1 MMDEKRFNR
10 CFNAFILVGMTVA
23 TVLATAS
30 ELKTGDS
37 GKFLIL
43 LAAFSS
49 IMGILGV
56 LCSAN
61 ANIFTFLFGFFEVST
76 YSAICFVNWRATG
89 VGLGNALIFSLYFL
103 PMQFVGFY
111 QWRHHGA
118 EADKQVQA
126 RRQTPARR
134 WLFTGLLIAG
144 TAVTYCLLS
153 LADKSAS
160 GQFLRVALIMD
171 AASMV
176 CNILGQMLLSTAYME
191 QWLFWIGV
199 NVFSVIMWAIT
210 LSGGGEGTDYALIL
224 VIKYAFYLLNSLNGL
239 RIWMGLSKKA
249 QSLDY

>member
-1 MMDEKRFNR
+1 MMQEKKFNR
-10 CFNAFILVGMTVA
+10 WFNAFILIGMTVA
-23 TVLATAS
+23 TVFATAS

-61 ANIFTFLFGFFEVST
+61 ASIFTFLFGFFEVST
-76 YSAICFVNWRATG
+76 YSVLCFINWRATG

-118 EADKQVQA
+118 EADKPVQA
-126 RRQTPARR
+126 RRQTPAQR
-134 WLFTGLLIAG
+134 WLFTGLLLVG
-144 TAVTYCLLS
+144 TAVAYYMLS
-153 LADKSAS
+153 LADKSAA
-160 GQFLRVALIMD
+160 GQFLRVALVMD

-191 QWLFWIGV
+191 QWIFWIGV
-199 NVFSVIMWAIT
+199 NVFSVIMWSIT
-210 LSGGGEGTDYALIL
+210 LSKGGDGTSYALIL

-239 RIWMGLSKKA
+239 RIWLGLSKKA
-249 QSLDY
+249 QCLEY

>member
-1 MMDEKRFNR
+1 MDEKRFNR
-10 CFNAFILVGMTVA
+10 WFNAFILLGMTVA
-23 TVLATAS
+23 TVFATAS

-37 GKFLIL
+37 GNFLIL

-76 YSAICFVNWRATG
+76 YSALCFINWRTTG

-111 QWRHHGA
+111 QWRRHGA
-118 EADKQVQA
+118 EADTQVQA
-126 RRQTPARR
+126 RRQTPAQR
-134 WLFTGLLIAG
+134 WIFSGLFVAG
-144 TAVTYCLLS
+144 TAVACYLLS
-153 LADKSAS
+153 LADHSAADR
-160 GQFLRVALIMD
+160 FIRIALVMD

-199 NVFSVIMWAIT
+199 NVFSVIMWSIT
-210 LSGGGEGTDYALIL
+210 LSKGGEGTAYALIL
-224 VIKYAFYLLNSLNGL
+224 TIKYAFYLLNSLNGL
-239 RIWMGLSKKA
+239 RIWAGLSKKA
-249 QSLDY
+249 QSLEY